1 MKGRCPYCNKKTKLS
16 NECSKCN
23 HKLDS
28 WDHSI
33 MLHPNKTKMID
44 GYFCDGVWDVER
56 GGYTYSARD
65 MGN

>member
-1 MKGRCPYCNKKTKLS
+1 
-16 NECSKCN
+16 
-23 HKLDS
+23 
-28 WDHSI
+28 